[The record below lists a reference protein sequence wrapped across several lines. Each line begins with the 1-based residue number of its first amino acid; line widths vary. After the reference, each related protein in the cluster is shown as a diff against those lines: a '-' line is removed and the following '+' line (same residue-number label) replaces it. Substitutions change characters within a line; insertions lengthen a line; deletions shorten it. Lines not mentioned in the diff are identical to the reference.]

1 MNEVIS
7 EQVRDEFGELKSHY
21 FNAAYF
27 GPSPLRSKRQVED
40 TLAKEVN
47 PSFIPYNDWYQK
59 PEVSR
64 KLFAQLLGVSAD
76 EIFHSCSVSDVN
88 NTLIQGLNLS
98 PDDVVTVINKD
109 YPSNVLPFLLSEE
122 KNKNKLQ
129 LLDLPI
135 EDLPT
140 SKWLNQ
146 NIDPKTKVFCISWV
160 TFDTG
165 KRIDLIDLGKYLQ
178 SKNIFFIV
186 DCTQG
191 LGGLKLKQE
200 ELQYIDAISCASYKW
215 LLGPYGHAF
224 GYISKKAK
232 REVVHNN
239 GNWITS
245 AKSTNV
251 QSLLQYTTDTLPG
264 ARKFDRGQTANLLAT
279 SCLEKSLELL
289 LEVGLENI
297 ESYNQGLVQYFIENL
312 SSKNLSLITP
322 TKNPSNILCFKVT
335 GGQTSDLENK
345 LTSNNI
351 DVSIREGSLR
361 LSFHLYNTK
370 AQVEFLLNIINS
382 F

>member
-7 EQVRDEFGELKSHY
+7 DIICEEFGELKSLY

-27 GPSPLRSKRQVED
+27 GPSPLRSKRNVEQA
-40 TLAKEVN
+40 LAKEVN
-47 PSFIPYNDWYQK
+47 PSFIPYNDWYRK
-59 PEVSR
+59 PEISR
-64 KLFAQLLGVSAD
+64 SLFARLLGVTAD
-76 EIFHSCSVSDVN
+76 EVFHSCSVSDVN
-88 NTLIQGLNLS
+88 NTIIHGLGLDS
-98 PDDVVTVINKD
+98 DDVVTVINKD
-109 YPSNVLPFLLSEE
+109 YPSNVLPFMLDEE
-122 KNKNKLQ
+122 KGNSKLQ
-129 LLDLPI
+129 LLDLPL

-140 SKWLNQ
+140 SKWLEK
-146 NIDPKTKVFCISWV
+146 NIDPKSKVFCISWV

-165 KRIDLIDLGKYLQ
+165 KRIDLVDLGKFLKE
-178 SKNIFFIV
+178 KNIFFIV

-191 LGGLKLKQE
+191 LGGLKLTKQE
-200 ELQYIDAISCASYKW
+200 LSYIDAISCASYKW

-224 GYISKKAK
+224 GYISKNAK
-232 REVVHNN
+232 IDVHHNS

-245 AKSTNV
+245 ANSTDV
-251 QSLLQYTTDTLPG
+251 QSLLDYTTETIPG

-297 ESYNQGLVQYFIENL
+297 EEYNQNLVSHFIKNLKSENL
-312 SSKNLSLITP
+312 KLITP
-322 TKNPSNILCFKVT
+322 KEKPSNILCFKVI
-335 GGQTSDLENK
+335 GGETSELEQK

-361 LSFHLYNTK
+361 LSFHLYNSL
-370 AQVEFLLNIINS
+370 AQVNFLLNIINS

>member
-7 EQVRDEFGELKSHY
+7 EKVRDEFGELKSHY

-27 GPSPLRSKRQVED
+27 GPSPLRSKRLVED

-47 PSFIPYNDWYQK
+47 PSFIPYDEWYQK
-59 PEVSR
+59 PEISR
-64 KLFAQLLGVSAD
+64 KHFANLLGVTAD
-76 EIFHSCSVSDVN
+76 EVFHSCSVSDVN
-88 NTLIQGLNLS
+88 NILIQGLNL
-98 PDDVVTVINKD
+98 DANDVVTVINKD
-109 YPSNVLPFLLSEE
+109 YPSNVLPFLIGEE
-122 KNKNKLQ
+122 RSNHKLQ
-129 LLDLPI
+129 LLDLPM

-140 SKWLNQ
+140 SKWLDKF
-146 NIDPKTKVFCISWV
+146 IDPNTKVFCISWV

-165 KRIDLIDLGKYLQ
+165 KRIDLIDLGKYLKE
-178 SKNIFFIV
+178 KNIFFIV

-191 LGGLKLKQE
+191 LGGLKLKPA
-200 ELQYIDAISCASYKW
+200 ELELIDAISCASYKW

-224 GYISKKAK
+224 GYISKNSK

-245 AKSTNV
+245 ANSTNV
-251 QSLLQYTTDTLPG
+251 QSLLEYTTKTLPG

-289 LEVGLENI
+289 LEVGLDNI
-297 ESYNQGLVQYFIENL
+297 ESHNQALVRYFIENL
-312 SSKNLSLITP
+312 SSQNLKLITP
-322 TKNPSNILCFKVT
+322 TQSPSNILCFKVT
-335 GGQTSDLENK
+335 GGETSDLEKK

-361 LSFHLYNTK
+361 LSFHLYNSK